1 MGWTQQETLGET
13 GRCPRGHQHPAPNN
27 AFERGTACSKV
38 PSDTPS
44 LLRPNTFGRGARA
57 TSHAPLDGSVRKFSP
72 ELALC
77 PQPLALARI
86 PGASENAAGTTPQGN
101 GGSVTFTPPA
111 RGTLRLHFPGL
122 TLLALGPRTGYFWG
136 GRGALPQG
144 HLCPPCS
151 CAPGPVRARQLNAS
165 RGKESAPGNCWPR
178 SLDLGERESQVARA
192 SSHPR
197 AFPSGVPSSLP
208 SPPRGFRKPS
218 LTITAPGLG
227 FTSHLLTHGGSPEGA
242 NTPGARGAYGPQRQV
257 PSGLGTPKARPPGTM
272 PPPWVPQDSW
282 AWLLTLF
289 YSYFPTPYYL
299 CTYLPCSW
307 SFATV
312 QMYLTRIF

>member
-178 SLDLGERESQVARA
+178 SLDLGERESQVARG

-197 AFPSGVPSSLP
+197 LSFWSPLLSAVLAPWVSEALPDHHSPWPWLHFPSPH
-208 SPPRGFRKPS
+208 PRGEPRRREHS
-218 LTITAPGLG
+218 RSAWGL
-227 FTSHLLTHGGSPEGA
+227 
-242 NTPGARGAYGPQRQV
+242 
-257 PSGLGTPKARPPGTM
+257 RPPEAGPVRAGHT
-272 PPPWVPQDSW
+272 
-282 AWLLTLF
+282 
-289 YSYFPTPYYL
+289 
-299 CTYLPCSW
+299 
-307 SFATV
+307 
-312 QMYLTRIF
+312 